1 MIPDLLK
8 KFTPYVVDSLPTRE
22 REALNA
28 VFWEQ
33 ISVREIAR
41 RNGEDEASTRRTLKR
56 AMKLVKERLE
66 ALERSYDEWPD

>member
-22 REALNA
+22 REVLNA
-28 VFWEQ
+28 VFWE
-33 ISVREIAR
+33 RIALR
-41 RNGEDEASTRRTLKR
+41 DIAARNGESLASVQRTLRR

-66 ALERSYDEWPD
+66 ALERSYTNESE